1 MWFKLNLVIHVC
13 FHLWSLQKSALWVD
27 RSNMELTVMYVRN
40 LLAWASPLVDVD
52 FSDSNEYVL
61 ITVMTKTEREVKL
74 LFRSACW
81 KNERMIQWKSKI
93 ICCLKWLVSQIS
105 GPGKLWQSFYFL
117 FLNIIPFLTQVGLSA
132 VGLSHS

>member
-1 MWFKLNLVIHVC
+1 MWFKLNLGIHVC

-52 FSDSNEYVL
+52 FSDSDEYVL

-74 LFRSACW
+74 LFRSAC
-81 KNERMIQWKSKI
+81 
-93 ICCLKWLVSQIS
+93 
-105 GPGKLWQSFYFL
+105 
-117 FLNIIPFLTQVGLSA
+117 
-132 VGLSHS
+132 